1 MIFRDCISVPFLV
14 LAVCFM
20 KVLIP
25 DDRRGQ
31 RDSLRR
37 FVEREREA
45 QVSGIAE
52 QAESAPDR
60 ALARELR
67 LALDGCPICDGG
79 YRDHSFAILATV
91 IIEQEW
97 QSPLR
102 LKQYYELLQA
112 HRWQELLRLREW
124 NEAADILTGFAFRCV
139 QGRVGIVTIHSPAK
153 PDLPDTPLHYMILP
167 EDDGHRLL
175 SLVPAKT
182 WHPMRSVSATAR

>member
-1 MIFRDCISVPFLV
+1 
-14 LAVCFM
+14 M

-25 DDRRGQ
+25 DDRRGH
-31 RDSLRR
+31 RDSLRNLTQQ
-37 FVEREREA
+37 EREV

-52 QAESAPDR
+52 QAESAPESV
-60 ALARELR
+60 LARELR
-67 LALDGCPICDGG
+67 LTLDGCPICDGG

-91 IIEQEW
+91 IIEQQW

-102 LKQYYELLQA
+102 LKEYYDLLHA

-124 NEAADILTGFAFRCV
+124 KEAADTLVGFAFRCA
-139 QGRVGIVTIHSPAK
+139 QERVGVVTILSPAK

-167 EDDGHRLL
+167 EEDGHRLL

-182 WHPMRSVSATAR
+182 WHPLRSVSAASR